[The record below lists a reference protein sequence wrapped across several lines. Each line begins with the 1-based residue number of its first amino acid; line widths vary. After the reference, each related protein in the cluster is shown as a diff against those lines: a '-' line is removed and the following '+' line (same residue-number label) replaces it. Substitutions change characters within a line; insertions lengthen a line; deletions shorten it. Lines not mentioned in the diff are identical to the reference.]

1 MSCDPAARA
10 GAVLE
15 IDLGAVAANWRFLA
29 ERAAPATCAAVVKA
43 NGFGLGAGPVAR
55 ALAAAGVR
63 LFFVATLDEG
73 IKLRAAVED
82 KPRIAV
88 LNGPFPGT
96 AAGFI
101 AHDLI
106 PVLNH
111 PGQIETWF
119 EQGRGRPAILHV
131 DTGMARLGL
140 TPREFAA
147 LIDDQPRIAWRA
159 VISHLACAD
168 EPEHPLN
175 ERQHARFAKMAAR
188 FAGLPASL
196 AASSGLFLGPAY
208 HFNLV
213 RPGAALFGV
222 NPLPGRPNKLR
233 QVVRLTALIIQTR
246 EIDSGESVGYG
257 AAHVMEA
264 PGRIATAAV
273 GYADGWLRALSR
285 RGCGFIGGKRVPLLG
300 RVSMDLCAFD
310 VSAVPPALARPGMAI
325 ELLGPGYGV
334 DDVAADAGTIGY
346 EILTALGSRYHRVYR
361 DSPAG

>member
-15 IDLGAVAANWRFLA
+15 IDLGAVAANWRSLA

-43 NGFGLGAGPVAR
+43 NGYGLGAGPVAR
-55 ALAAAGVR
+55 ALAAAGCG

-73 IKLRAAVED
+73 IALRAAVD
-82 KPRIAV
+82 GKPRIAV

-96 AAGFI
+96 AADFI
-101 AHDLI
+101 AHGLI

-147 LIDDQPRIAWRA
+147 LIDDQPQIAWRA

-175 ERQHARFAKMAAR
+175 ERQLSRFAKIAAQLP
-188 FAGLPASL
+188 GLPA
-196 AASSGLFLGPAY
+196 
-208 HFNLV
+208 
-213 RPGAALFGV
+213 FGCF
-222 NPLPGRPNKLR
+222 
-233 QVVRLTALIIQTR
+233 
-246 EIDSGESVGYG
+246 
-257 AAHVMEA
+257 
-264 PGRIATAAV
+264 
-273 GYADGWLRALSR
+273 LSR
-285 RGCGFIGGKRVPLLG
+285 RSTKG
-300 RVSMDLCAFD
+300 
-310 VSAVPPALARPGMAI
+310 
-325 ELLGPGYGV
+325 
-334 DDVAADAGTIGY
+334 
-346 EILTALGSRYHRVYR
+346 
-361 DSPAG
+361 